1 MNVLHFCIHRA
12 CRMSWRGKFHFF
24 TQEHSW
30 SSFLGCISCL
40 GSVFQTFSTQDIDV
54 MSIQSAAY
62 VESFTGKASAWCS
75 ANLLWKLSD
84 SLFFISIKFKVTVN
98 MWQLKTTIIGKKL
111 NMLKVSNFRGSA
123 LRFNHVLLNSVF
135 VKCNNIAAS
144 LFVNKKKIKRL

>member
-1 MNVLHFCIHRA
+1 
-12 CRMSWRGKFHFF
+12 
-24 TQEHSW
+24 
-30 SSFLGCISCL
+30 
-40 GSVFQTFSTQDIDV
+40 
-54 MSIQSAAY
+54 
-62 VESFTGKASAWCS
+62 
-75 ANLLWKLSD
+75 
-84 SLFFISIKFKVTVN
+84 